1 MAESELRVAPGAP
14 TTVLRA
20 CGTCGLVQRAPA
32 VGAELQLRC
41 ARCSRPLDRAGNRR
55 RRQDR
60 ARALAFSA
68 LLLLPVALCLP
79 LLRVERFGRVH
90 ETSLLEGT
98 AHLLREGPLA
108 VGLVVALCSLVLPTV
123 KLLVIVLLAHD
134 SARVSPAL
142 RARLHHL
149 VELTGRW
156 GLLDVLLVA
165 VLVASLKLEGLVEL
179 TAGPGALA
187 FLITVMLSLGAS
199 ACFDPRDL
207 WDTRS

>member
-1 MAESELRVAPGAP
+1 MAAPELSVTPDAPP
-14 TTVLRA
+14 SLLRSCA
-20 CGTCGLVQRAPA
+20 TCGLVQRTPA
-32 VGAELQLRC
+32 DSPELELRC
-41 ARCSRPLDRAGNRR
+41 ARCERALDRPGNRR

-60 ARALAFSA
+60 ARALACSA
-68 LLLLPVALCLP
+68 LILLPVALCLP

-108 VGLVVALCSLVLPTV
+108 VGLVVALCSLVLPTI
-123 KLLVIVLLAHD
+123 KLLVILLLAQD
-134 SARVSPAL
+134 ATRVRAST

-187 FLITVMLSLGAS
+187 FLITVLLSLGAS